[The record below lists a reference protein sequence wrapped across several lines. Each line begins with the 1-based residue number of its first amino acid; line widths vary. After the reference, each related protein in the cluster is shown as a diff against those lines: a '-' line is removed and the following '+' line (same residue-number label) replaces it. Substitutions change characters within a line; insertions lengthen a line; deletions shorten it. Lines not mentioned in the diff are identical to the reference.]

1 MGVPTD
7 AETQSHVDFVQK
19 ALRSG
24 EIENIE
30 LQPNPAVQIKMG
42 FKLAV
47 RTMIH
52 SIPAL
57 HFTPQI
63 DSPVQP

>member
-1 MGVPTD
+1 MGVPSD

-24 EIENIE
+24 VIENIE

-47 RTMIH
+47 R
-52 SIPAL
+52 SL
-57 HFTPQI
+57 
-63 DSPVQP
+63 